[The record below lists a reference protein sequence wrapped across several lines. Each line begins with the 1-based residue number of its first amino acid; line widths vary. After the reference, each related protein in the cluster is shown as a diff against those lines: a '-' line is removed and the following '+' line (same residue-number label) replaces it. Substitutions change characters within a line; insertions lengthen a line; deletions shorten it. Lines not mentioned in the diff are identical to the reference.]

1 LSGRARA
8 VAGHA
13 IDDNSWQFIHGR
25 SAQTN
30 VRSMPQVHTKHR
42 GTWCQQRHWQSSV
55 ANDSAA
61 RECPQLPQRRNCTGP
76 DPKSR
81 QSASTGPATTWP
93 ALAPTLAAEDWQFI
107 HNPSQSPAPQQFGA
121 PAVLAPHLTLRVG
134 TRPLPLWHRIRAP
147 RIEVATHRLS
157 GSERNRSNAKAERP
171 RADQNLGERR
181 RQKLALYSWAVSLS
195 LC

>member
-1 LSGRARA
+1 VRA
-8 VAGHA
+8 VALYEHV
-13 IDDNSWQFIHGR
+13 DRRWQFIHGR

-30 VRSMPQVHTKHR
+30 VRSMPQVYTKHR

-107 HNPSQSPAPQQFGA
+107 HNPVATPGATAIWGAGSSGTSPDPQGRYKA
-121 PAVLAPHLTLRVG
+121 STALAPHQG
-134 TRPLPLWHRIRAP
+134 A
-147 RIEVATHRLS
+147 A
-157 GSERNRSNAKAERP
+157 NRSRHTPAFRLRTK
-171 RADQNLGERR
+171 QI
-181 RQKLALYSWAVSLS
+181 
-195 LC
+195 